1 MKTPEENILEFRNA
15 FITTSFLDLKTTK
28 IVIKLNIV
36 TIAPFCFP
44 RSRPY
49 DSVTK
54 HLHQQNFIYFIFFI
68 FVASKNAWRGTLD
81 SKTQT
86 KERKWASFELL
97 KFRIGS
103 AAEGNKTGTRKGTR
117 NLWFYRNRIS
127 YDFMFL
133 LKSSKKTV
141 VSIRTR
147 KNLLS
152 GDLFSEK
159 VGGRL
164 PNKKERPTA
173 WSQVKPQFATIKMEQ
188 KRVNVVLQ
196 DLKMRS
202 IDKNKNIK
210 TTKTKTL
217 SFCSI
222 MT

>member
-1 MKTPEENILEFRNA
+1 MKTPDENILE
-15 FITTSFLDLKTTK
+15 ITKALKLLSYTC
-28 IVIKLNIV
+28 NIV

-44 RSRPY
+44 RSWLY

-54 HLHQQNFIYFIFFI
+54 RLHEQNFIFF
-68 FVASKNAWRGTLD
+68 FLSVASKNAWRGTLD

-86 KERKWASFELL
+86 KERKWVSCDLL
-97 KFRIGS
+97 KFILGS
-103 AAEGNKTGTRKGTR
+103 GAEGNKTGTRKRTR
-117 NLWFYRNRIS
+117 NLWFPRNRIS
-127 YDFMFL
+127 YDFTFL
-133 LKSSKKTV
+133 LKGSKKTV

-164 PNKKERPTA
+164 PNKKGRRTG
-173 WSQVKPQFATIKMEQ
+173 WSQVKPEFAKIKVEQ

-196 DLKMRS
+196 NLRMRS

-210 TTKTKTL
+210 TTTKNIFVCL
-217 SFCSI
+217 I